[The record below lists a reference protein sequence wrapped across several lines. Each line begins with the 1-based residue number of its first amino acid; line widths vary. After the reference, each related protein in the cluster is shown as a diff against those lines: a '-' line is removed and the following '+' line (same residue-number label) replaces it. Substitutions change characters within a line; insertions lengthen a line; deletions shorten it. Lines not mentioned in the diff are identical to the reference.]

1 MCGIA
6 GLVVSAREPID
17 ELAHV
22 KPVQQMIDRMSAR
35 GPDADG
41 LWTGQGVV
49 LGHKRLAIIDLDVR
63 SNQPMTFSNARY
75 VLVFNGEIYNYR
87 ELRSELESRGD
98 VFQTTS
104 DSEVILALYAR
115 MRADMLPRLRGMFA
129 LAIWDVQSREMFL
142 ARDPYGI
149 KPLYYAQTPHGVLFA
164 SQVKA
169 LIASGL
175 ITPEI
180 EPAGVAGFYLWG
192 SVPEPWTTFKN
203 VFSLPAGNWMMIRSS
218 IPSAPVKWD
227 DIGEAWSREQIV
239 LEEREAQQR
248 VRTAIGESV
257 AAHLV
262 ADVPVSVFLSG
273 GIDSGTIAGTL
284 SELGAKV
291 EGVTVAFNEFA
302 DGHMDEAPAA
312 GEIARH
318 YGLKHHVRYVTRT
331 EFEQDIPKFI
341 EAMDQPTID
350 GVNTWFASKAVAE
363 LGYKVVLSGV
373 GGDELFYGYALTREI
388 PRRLNLARGV
398 ASFPGGRALARTAI
412 DTISLGRI
420 HPKVRGLPDFM
431 GSVGG
436 EYFLKRGLFMPF
448 ELPSLMGSEAAQE
461 GMKRLGVI
469 PPVMNGDRSS
479 TVGGQICMLDS
490 TLYLKNML
498 LRDSDWTSMAHSL
511 ELRTPFVDGTLLR
524 ALASMHAMFKD
535 GRGKRWLSGV
545 PSNPLPASIA
555 NRRKTGFTVP
565 MNDWLASAV
574 GSMDLRIRP
583 IPGTDKPWTRR
594 WARAVLHV
602 FLRSMVPGT
611 FGTREEDIAVVL

>member
-1 MCGIA
+1 M
-6 GLVVSAREPID
+6 
-17 ELAHV
+17 
-22 KPVQQMIDRMSAR
+22 
-35 GPDADG
+35 
-41 LWTGQGVV
+41 
-49 LGHKRLAIIDLDVR
+49 
-63 SNQPMTFSNARY
+63 
-75 VLVFNGEIYNYR
+75 
-87 ELRSELESRGD
+87 
-98 VFQTTS
+98 
-104 DSEVILALYAR
+104 
-115 MRADMLPRLRGMFA
+115 
-129 LAIWDVQSREMFL
+129 
-142 ARDPYGI
+142 
-149 KPLYYAQTPHGVLFA
+149 
-164 SQVKA
+164 
-169 LIASGL
+169 
-175 ITPEI
+175 
-180 EPAGVAGFYLWG
+180 
-192 SVPEPWTTFKN
+192 
-203 VFSLPAGNWMMIRSS
+203 
-218 IPSAPVKWD
+218 
-227 DIGEAWSREQIV
+227 
-239 LEEREAQQR
+239 
-248 VRTAIGESV
+248 
-257 AAHLV
+257 
-262 ADVPVSVFLSG
+262 
-273 GIDSGTIAGTL
+273 
-284 SELGAKV
+284 
-291 EGVTVAFNEFA
+291 
-302 DGHMDEAPAA
+302 
-312 GEIARH
+312 
-318 YGLKHHVRYVTRT
+318 
-331 EFEQDIPKFI
+331 
-341 EAMDQPTID
+341 
-350 GVNTWFASKAVAE
+350 AE

>member
-180 EPAGVAGFYLWG
+180 EPAGVAGFYLWD

-203 VFSLPAGNWMMIRSS
+203 VFSLPAGSWMMIRSS
-218 IPSAPVKWD
+218 ILCSPVKWD
-227 DIGEAWSREQIV
+227 DISEAWDREQIV
-239 LEEREAQQR
+239 LGEPEAQQR

-318 YGLKHHVRYVTRT
+318 HGLKHHVRYVTRT

-350 GVNTWFASKAVAE
+350 GVNT
-363 LGYKVVLSGV
+363 
-373 GGDELFYGYALTREI
+373 
-388 PRRLNLARGV
+388 
-398 ASFPGGRALARTAI
+398 
-412 DTISLGRI
+412 
-420 HPKVRGLPDFM
+420 
-431 GSVGG
+431 
-436 EYFLKRGLFMPF
+436 
-448 ELPSLMGSEAAQE
+448 
-461 GMKRLGVI
+461 
-469 PPVMNGDRSS
+469 
-479 TVGGQICMLDS
+479 
-490 TLYLKNML
+490 
-498 LRDSDWTSMAHSL
+498 
-511 ELRTPFVDGTLLR
+511 
-524 ALASMHAMFKD
+524 
-535 GRGKRWLSGV
+535 
-545 PSNPLPASIA
+545 
-555 NRRKTGFTVP
+555 
-565 MNDWLASAV
+565 
-574 GSMDLRIRP
+574 
-583 IPGTDKPWTRR
+583 
-594 WARAVLHV
+594 
-602 FLRSMVPGT
+602 
-611 FGTREEDIAVVL
+611 

>member
-1 MCGIA
+1 
-6 GLVVSAREPID
+6 
-17 ELAHV
+17 
-22 KPVQQMIDRMSAR
+22 VQQMIDRMSAR

-180 EPAGVAGFYLWG
+180 EPAGVAGFCLWG